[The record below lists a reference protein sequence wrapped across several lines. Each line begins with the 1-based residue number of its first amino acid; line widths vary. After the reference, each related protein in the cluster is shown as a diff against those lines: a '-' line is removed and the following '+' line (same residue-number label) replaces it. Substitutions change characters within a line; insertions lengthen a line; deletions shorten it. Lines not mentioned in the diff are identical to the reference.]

1 MKNRKLVKVFSL
13 IAVLAALITCMFV
26 MNVSAE
32 TADPEI
38 LSTNLVYGDQIQ
50 IMFATN
56 VPTTE
61 ALGDLKVAYYK
72 KNPATN
78 QDAEVFYATALP
90 ADSIYNYKVD
100 DVTYWTF
107 LTDGIPASAV
117 SAERF
122 ATAFYGSEIPADATY
137 KTYSV
142 MEYLFTRL
150 YKQDFISKEDGTV
163 DGNKKNLYLKMID
176 YTAFAQQVLVND
188 NANIAEDIR
197 LITEYNYVYA
207 KGATI
212 NGAGST
218 LILAGDGEVTLTL
231 NDGMNGFEG
240 WTVNTFN
247 KDGSST
253 SERVKGTNTFT
264 ISAHTVIEPLA
275 DPTVIEFDDWAT
287 GPVTADSNYRI
298 SSFSKGGYSDSS
310 FYIINDNGNTKLQYN
325 AYPETTNDSFHLTAH
340 NSSEN
345 ANVSV
350 FEMDVDFLELVNVK
364 SDLLFFELCVGE
376 EVVYTIHITQGS
388 NGVRLRLNGT
398 DSNGDKVA
406 DDTTTY
412 KKAYGDDSKAVYLAP
427 ANYQALG
434 GSSNKDLRHSF
445 TLRIEYYHSV
455 DDGNGGKTG
464 MVKWYLDG
472 VNIGL
477 YSSKMADYVDH
488 TVPVLE
494 SGITSVN
501 IKCSP
506 WAGRDMTV
514 NFDNIRVEN
523 TEKAYEAYVAK
534 PY

>member
-1 MKNRKLVKVFSL
+1 MKTRKLVKVFSL

-50 IMFATN
+50 IMFAIN

-150 YKQDFISKEDGTV
+150 YKMDYISKEDGTV
-163 DGNKKNLYLKMID
+163 DDNKKNLYLNMID

-207 KGATI
+207 KGASI

-240 WTVNTFN
+240 WTVKTYND
-247 KDGSST
+247 DGTAT
-253 SERVKGTNTFT
+253 SERFDASVNTFE
-264 ISAHTVIEPLA
+264 IAAHTVIEPLA
-275 DPTVIEFDDWAT
+275 DPTVIEFDDWAV
-287 GPVTADSNYRI
+287 GAVSAKSNYRI
-298 SSFSKGGYSDSS
+298 TSFTEGTDASVSN
-310 FYIINDNGNTKLQYN
+310 FQIVNNNGNAMLYYSNNNNFAPDT
-325 AYPETTNDSFHLTAH
+325 FHISAH

-350 FEMDVDFLELVNVK
+350 FETDVEWYTYNDITRSNQFVLNFY
-364 SDLLFFELCVGE
+364 SGE
-376 EVVYTIHITQGS
+376 TLAYTIKIRA
-388 NGVRLRLNGT
+388 NGTGTSSRLRIDGIASDGT
-398 DSNGDKVA
+398 TVGDGSS
-406 DDTTTY
+406 
-412 KKAYGDDSKAVYLAP
+412 AYANAVGAKHTAVYLAP
-427 ANYQALG
+427 KTLADTRSDLEYQ
-434 GSSNKDLRHSF
+434 F
-445 TLRIEYYHSV
+445 TLKAEYYHSV
-455 DDGNGGKTG
+455 ENGNGV
-464 MVKWYLDG
+464 VKMYLDG
-472 VNIGL
+472 ANW
-477 YSSKMADYVDH
+477 VDH
-488 TVPVLE
+488 VVPALDAP
-494 SGITSVN
+494 ITSVEFQCCYN
-501 IKCSP
+501 TGCNVEY
-506 WAGRDMTV
+506 A
-514 NFDNIRVEN
+514 FDNVRIEN
-523 TEKAYEAYVAK
+523 TNKDFV
-534 PY
+534 PYAPKQ